1 MNRASTAPAP
11 RTLQAKR
18 SNQAQNERPTKTAR
32 RHKYV
37 SAVGV
42 TQSADDRRMK
52 LIGTASCGKPD
63 SSTFA
68 VDVVDLRTPS
78 PDTTNPTAIPTPP
91 SSGGKGKAVAP
102 TWNTDNSKESGGKSG
117 RQIGHQH
124 AQLATHKRF
133 GSADEIDEI
142 VSMCS
147 DNEPARLLKGNQRK
161 KPKKR
166 KRSNR
171 EKTHE
176 PGTKKP
182 SLLSETPSMATPV
195 TPPPTPPSVKPT
207 RKDKGKGAMR
217 PSSSPSGTV
226 ADSEVTQP
234 LATGFDSFL
243 QFGLGSEMGS
253 DDDLPPKRNKH
264 KKEKSLRVD
273 ADVFIEQVFRDRVP
287 QKQRKTATPDPG
299 ASQYAARV
307 EDMSS
312 EDEKTQQRLKPNS
325 THILETR
332 TPTPTPQHPRARF
345 LTATGVSQPEAP
357 KSAPLEEEPGVEKEP
372 EAQPQTTIS
381 EKAPQTNVK
390 SHTDEEL
397 VDSAAPDTVVV
408 AQNAEDVHSID
419 RETMTEQRAA
429 QIEAAAQTAAEQPA
443 DTKPT
448 DIKPA
453 LSESGNLM
461 ALLPVLMALQQ
472 TQANNI
478 GQRGQHGQHG
488 AHDCALEC
496 ELCRTLATLLH
507 GLHRGGLLGSCCSHK

>member
-1 MNRASTAPAP
+1 
-11 RTLQAKR
+11 
-18 SNQAQNERPTKTAR
+18 
-32 RHKYV
+32 
-37 SAVGV
+37 
-42 TQSADDRRMK
+42 MK

-102 TWNTDNSKESGGKSG
+102 TWNTANSKESGGKSG

-124 AQLATHKRF
+124 AQLGTHKRF

-176 PGTKKP
+176 PWTKKP

-195 TPPPTPPSVKPT
+195 TPPPTPPAVKLT

-217 PSSSPSGTV
+217 PSPSPSPTE
-226 ADSEVTQP
+226 ADFEVTQP

-243 QFGLGSEMGS
+243 QFGLGPEVGS
-253 DDDLPPKRNKH
+253 DEDHKATREKH
-264 KKEKSLRVD
+264 KNEKSPRVD
-273 ADVFIEQVFRDRVP
+273 AAEVIERIFRNRVP
-287 QKQRKTATPDPG
+287 QQQKKTATPDPV

-312 EDEKTQQRLKPNS
+312 EDEKPQERLKPDS

-332 TPTPTPQHPRARF
+332 TPTPTLQRPRARS
-345 LTATGVSQPEAP
+345 LTAMGISPFEAR
-357 KSAPLEEEPGVEKEP
+357 KSAPSEEEPGVEKEP
-372 EAQPQTTIS
+372 EARPQTTIS
-381 EKAPQTNVK
+381 EKAPEANVG
-390 SHTDEEL
+390 SFTDEEL
-397 VDSAAPDTVVV
+397 DDNAATNAV
-408 AQNAEDVHSID
+408 AIAQKTDDLHRVD

-429 QIEAAAQTAAEQPA
+429 QIEAAAQTAAEQPP

-453 LSESGNLM
+453 LSVSGNLM